1 MDAAAY
7 CTTFGGE
14 NQLESKVAYVV
25 KRYPRFSETFIVN
38 EILGHE
44 SAGLEI
50 GIFSVRPPI
59 DTHFQDVISRVKAP
73 VEYIPSD
80 NVRAAEL
87 WLAMQQC
94 AAACS
99 SDWRALDAFI
109 GEPVL
114 NLYQGIVLARKL
126 KEGGYTHIHAHF
138 ASVAT
143 SIARIASR
151 LANIPYTFTAHAK
164 DIFHES
170 VVEEDI
176 RTKIAD
182 ALGVVTV
189 SRFNVENLTE
199 RFPESASKILLI
211 YNGIDLDRFT
221 YHDPDH
227 RDRTIVFV
235 GRLVEKK
242 GLPTLVQACGILK
255 DRGVDFR
262 CRIIG
267 TGEEE
272 ETIKSAIS
280 DSSVEQF
287 VDMVGP
293 LPQADVA
300 KEIAKAS
307 VVAAPC
313 VVGADGNRDGLPTVI
328 LEAMALGTPC
338 VSTDVTGIPE
348 VVKHGDTGLIVP
360 QYDAVALADAMLRL
374 IDDAEM
380 RRHYAE
386 SGRRLIEREFD
397 ATINTGKQRGLFS
410 RAEVAV

>member
-1 MDAAAY
+1 M
-7 CTTFGGE
+7 
-14 NQLESKVAYVV
+14 

-38 EILGHE
+38 EILAHE
-44 SAGLEI
+44 NAGLEI
-50 GIFSVRPPI
+50 GIFSLRPPI
-59 DTHFQDVISRVKAP
+59 DTHFQDVISRVRAP
-73 VEYIPSD
+73 VEYVSSD
-80 NVRAAEL
+80 SVRAADL

-94 AAACS
+94 AATCS
-99 SDWRALDAFI
+99 SDWRALDDFI
-109 GEPVL
+109 GEPVI
-114 NLYQGIVLARKL
+114 NLYQGIILARKL
-126 KEGGYTHIHAHF
+126 KEGGYTHMHAHF

-182 ALGVVTV
+182 AIAVVTV

-199 RFPESASKILLI
+199 RFPESANKIRLI
-211 YNGIDLDRFT
+211 YNGIDLDRFVF
-221 YHDPDH
+221 HDTQQ

-242 GLPTLVQACGILK
+242 GLPTLVRACDILNQR
-255 DRGVDFR
+255 DIEFQ

-272 ETIKSAIS
+272 QATKAAIEENHLAGR
-280 DSSVEQF
+280 VE
-287 VDMVGP
+287 MVGP
-293 LPQADVA
+293 LPQAEVA
-300 KEIAKAS
+300 EEIARAAA
-307 VVAAPC
+307 VAAPC

-348 VVKHGDTGLIVP
+348 VVKNGETGTIVP

-374 IDDAEM
+374 LDDAQM
-380 RRHYAE
+380 RTKYAE
-386 SGRRLIEREFD
+386 AGRRLIEHQFD
-397 ATINTGKQRGLFS
+397 ATVNTREQRDLFN
-410 RAEVAV
+410 RAEVVI

>member
-1 MDAAAY
+1 L
-7 CTTFGGE
+7 GP
-14 NQLESKVAYVV
+14 KVAYVV

-38 EILGHE
+38 EILAHE
-44 SAGLEI
+44 NAGLEI
-50 GIFSVRPPI
+50 GIFSVRAPI
-59 DTHFQDVISRVKAP
+59 DTHFQDMISRVKAP

-80 NVRAAEL
+80 TVRAADL

-99 SDWRALDAFI
+99 SDWRVLDEFI

-126 KEGGYTHIHAHF
+126 REGGYTHVHAHF

-151 LANIPYTFTAHAK
+151 LANIPYSFTAHAK
-164 DIFHES
+164 DIFHDS

-176 RTKIAD
+176 RTKTAD

-199 RFPESASKILLI
+199 RFPESADKIQLI

-221 YHDPDH
+221 YHDPQH
-227 RDRTIVFV
+227 RDRMIVFV

-242 GLPTLVQACGILK
+242 GLPTLVKACGILK
-255 DRGVDFR
+255 RRGVEFQ

-267 TGEEE
+267 TGEEGE
-272 ETIKSAIS
+272 AIKAAIEHNRLERF
-280 DSSVEQF
+280 VE
-287 VDMVGP
+287 MVGP
-293 LPQADVA
+293 LPQDEVA

-348 VVKHGDTGLIVP
+348 VVKHGETGLIVP
-360 QYDAVALADAMLRL
+360 QYDATGLADAMLRL
-374 IDDAEM
+374 IDDAQT
-380 RRHYAE
+380 RKRYAE
-386 SGRRLIEREFD
+386 AGRCLIEREFD
-397 ATINTGKQRGLFS
+397 AIANTSKQRRLFG